1 MASLNHTVLIGNMTH
16 DPELKQTTGGTSV
29 CNFSIAV
36 NRPFV
41 SDKKENVQDVDF
53 FNVVAWGK
61 TAEFVA
67 AYFPKGEPMFVRGRL
82 QSRSWT
88 DNNNVKRYTVELV
101 ADEVSF
107 VRSKPQAAAQESS
120 TADNSKFSR
129 VRSDSSTYPSPDFKE
144 NGPQW
149 EEIQN
154 DEEVP
159 F

>member
-1 MASLNHTVLIGNMTH
+1 MASLNHVVFIGNMTH
-16 DPELKQTTGGTSV
+16 DPELNQTTAGKSV

-41 SDKKENVQDVDF
+41 ADNKENAQDVDF
-53 FNVVAWGK
+53 FNIVAWGK

-67 AYFPKGEPMFVRGRL
+67 AYFPKGEPIFVRGRL

-88 DNNNVKRYTVELV
+88 DNNGVKRYTVELV

-120 TADNSKFSR
+120 TADNSNFQ
-129 VRSDSSTYPSPDFKE
+129 
-144 NGPQW
+144 G
-149 EEIQN
+149 
-154 DEEVP
+154 
-159 F
+159 

>member
-1 MASLNHTVLIGNMTH
+1 MASLNHTVLIGNMAH
-16 DPELKQTTGGTSV
+16 DPELKQITTGKSV

-41 SDKKENVQDVDF
+41 SDNKENVQDVDF
-53 FNVVAWGK
+53 FNIVAWEK

-67 AYFPKGEPMFVRGRL
+67 RYFPKGEPMFVRGRL

-88 DNNNVKRYTVELV
+88 DNNGVKRYTVELV

-120 TADNSKFSR
+120 TAENSNFQ
-129 VRSDSSTYPSPDFKE
+129 
-144 NGPQW
+144 G
-149 EEIQN
+149 
-154 DEEVP
+154 
-159 F
+159 